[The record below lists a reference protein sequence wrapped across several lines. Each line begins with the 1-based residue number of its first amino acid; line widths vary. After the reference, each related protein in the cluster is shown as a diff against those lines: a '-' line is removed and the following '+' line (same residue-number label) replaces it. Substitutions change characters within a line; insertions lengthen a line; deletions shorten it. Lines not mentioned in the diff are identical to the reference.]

1 MAYLSK
7 NHPRQFAGQLSPWAR
22 SAASFAFTKLVE
34 AKSHVPFLCTH
45 ENSKPCMIVPEI
57 NPDRVR
63 VTLLYGVRRSAL
75 SPNKLAAAAAVDLV
89 ANWRGLARA
98 FVVAELNPTLV
109 GIDHNATVRAA
120 NELIDPYFPYLP
132 TLPEID
138 YALGTMLESVNVQK
152 PTIVRMGESGRELL
166 IYK

>member
-1 MAYLSK
+1 MAYLSR

-22 SAASFAFTKLVE
+22 SATSFAVSKLVE
-34 AKSHVPFLCTH
+34 AKSHVPFLCQH
-45 ENSKPCMIVPEI
+45 PNGKPCMIVPEI
-57 NPDRVR
+57 SLERVR
-63 VTLLYGVRRSAL
+63 VTLFYGVRRSAL
-75 SPNKLAAAAAVDLV
+75 APNRLAAATAVDLV

-132 TLPEID
+132 TLPDID
-138 YALGTMLESVNVQK
+138 SALGTMFEIIQVQK
-152 PTIVRMGESGRELL
+152 LTLIKVGESGNELL
-166 IYK
+166 IHG